1 MALSRKPLV
10 ELSAQHALADYVT
23 ALAWSPV
30 GNTLA
35 IASGGGEVSLLQNF
49 LAVPL
54 QPGSGLSIDALDFSG
69 DGQWLAAAGQAGNVT
84 LWQMHNELPHEI
96 DSLECGSAW
105 VDRLQWHPQENWLA
119 FNRGKTVQIW
129 DADRAE
135 ILTSLVLPAHVQDLG
150 WSPNGDHFAVS
161 AQQQVYIWA
170 VPQWQKP
177 RYQWEL
183 LSASRRLQWSPEGA
197 YLASAN
203 QDNSVGVLTW
213 AQVHCLQQTPV
224 APTDLPTLLQGFPGK
239 VRQLAWADIPD
250 ADKSPILAAATREL
264 VVMGVLVPGEDW
276 ESWLLDLHS
285 GTVLDV
291 AFQPKTGLLA
301 SLSEDGWIILW
312 QAAVNAA
319 QILEGAQE
327 GFSALAWH
335 PGGQHLAAGGQQGEV
350 LVWSAV

>member
-1 MALSRKPLV
+1 MALSPQPLV
-10 ELSAQHALADYVT
+10 ELSAQHALTDYVT
-23 ALAWSPV
+23 ALTWSPV

-35 IASGGGEVSLLQNF
+35 IASGSGEVSLLHNF

-54 QPGSGLSIDALDFSG
+54 QSGSGLSIDALGFSS
-69 DGQWLAAAGQAGNVT
+69 DGQWLAAAGQAGDVI
-84 LWQMHNELPHEI
+84 LWQMNNESPYEV

-105 VDRLQWHPQENWLA
+105 VDRLHWHPQENWLA

-135 ILTSLVLPAHVQDLG
+135 ILTSLVLPGHVQDLG
-150 WSPNGDHFAVS
+150 WSPDGEHFAVS

-213 AQVHCLQQTPV
+213 AQVHRLRQTPV

-239 VRQLAWADIPD
+239 VRQMAWADIPD
-250 ADKSPILAAATREL
+250 ADKSPILAAATRDL
-264 VVMGVLVPGEDW
+264 VVMGMLVPEEDW
-276 ESWLLDLHS
+276 ESWLLDLHN

-312 QAAVNAA
+312 QAAVNAT
-319 QILEGAQE
+319 QILEGAE
-327 GFSALAWH
+327 GGFSALAWH

-350 LVWSAV
+350 LVWSMV

>member
-1 MALSRKPLV
+1 MALSPQPLV
-10 ELSAQHALADYVT
+10 ELSAQHALTDYVT
-23 ALAWSPV
+23 ALTWSPV

-35 IASGGGEVSLLQNF
+35 IASGSGEVSLLHNF

-54 QPGSGLSIDALDFSG
+54 QSGSGLSIDALGFSS
-69 DGQWLAAAGQAGNVT
+69 DGQWLAAARQAGDVI
-84 LWQMHNELPHEI
+84 LWQMNSESPYEV

-135 ILTSLVLPAHVQDLG
+135 ILASLVLPAHVQDLG
-150 WSPNGDHFAVS
+150 WSPDGEHFAVS

-177 RYQWEL
+177 RYQWEM

-213 AQVHCLQQTPV
+213 AQVHRLWQTPV
-224 APTDLPTLLQGFPGK
+224 APTDSPTLLQGFPGK

-250 ADKSPILAAATREL
+250 VDKSPILAAATRDL
-264 VVMGVLVPGEDW
+264 VVMGMLVPGEDW
-276 ESWLLDLHS
+276 ESWPLDLHN

-312 QAAVNAA
+312 QAAVNAT
-319 QILEGAQE
+319 QILEGAE
-327 GFSALAWH
+327 GGFSALAWH

-350 LVWSAV
+350 LVWSMV